1 MPGHEFL
8 KPHSKEE
15 AAWNMKKRQE
25 EGLLPLSNMNSKAI
39 TEGPFDLFLQNYKTR
54 RTFRSLSA
62 KLQKQAPFS
71 ARTEQERHRQHMKE
85 VGHSLAIVIKEQ
97 K

>member
-8 KPHSKEE
+8 KPHSEEE

-39 TEGPFDLFLQNYKTR
+39 TEGPFDLFLQNYKSR
-54 RTFRSLSA
+54 NHF
-62 KLQKQAPFS
+62 QPAPNKND
-71 ARTEQERHRQHMKE
+71 T
-85 VGHSLAIVIKEQ
+85 GNT
-97 K
+97 